1 MLPSLPRLRLPA
13 VTEFAE
19 TGGPLRSLSLVD
31 LLGFL
36 RAMLLPSAER
46 LPKCLLSEL
55 VVEGFVFPRSAT
67 VALAIGTAP
76 TVSVPIGEL
85 GGERVGSSCI
95 RTGTTTGGAPDYTS
109 TNRNECA
116 IVAVLVI

>member
-55 VVEGFVFPRSAT
+55 VVEGFVFLRSAT

-76 TVSVPIGEL
+76 TVSPISEH